1 MKKILIVED
10 DKRITAALQIRLA
23 SSGYTVLTA
32 HNGFDGLKLALA
44 ERPDL
49 ILMDIMMPVGMGFSV
64 AERLKESTCAQVP
77 IIFIT
82 ASKRSCLR
90 RTAEKLG
97 AVGFFEKPYDAGELL
112 GAVDLI
118 LGAGTP
124 GALPPPPALMAVR
137 TAV

>member
-1 MKKILIVED
+1 MKRILIVED
-10 DKRITAALQIRLA
+10 DKRITAALSIRLTA
-23 SSGYTVLTA
+23 CGYAIFTA

-64 AERLKESTCAQVP
+64 AERLKDTACAQIP

-82 ASKRSCLR
+82 ASKRTGLR

-97 AVGFFEKPYDAGELL
+97 AAGFFEKPYDAEELL
-112 GAVDLI
+112 AAVALI
-118 LGAGTP
+118 LGAATP
-124 GALPPPPALMAVR
+124 APACPPAAPA
-137 TAV
+137 TARPAI

>member
-1 MKKILIVED
+1 MKRILIVED

-23 SSGYTVLTA
+23 ARGYTVLTA
-32 HNGFDGLKLALA
+32 HNGFDGLKLAVA

-64 AERLKESTCAQVP
+64 AERLKASDCDEIP

-82 ASKRSCLR
+82 ASKRTCLR

-97 AVGFFEKPYDAGELL
+97 AVGFFEKPYDAAELL
-112 GAVDLI
+112 GAVELI
-118 LGAGTP
+118 LGAGLP
-124 GALPPPPALMAVR
+124 ASMPPLPAPLALR

>member
-1 MKKILIVED
+1 MKRILVVED

-23 SSGYTVLTA
+23 ACGYTVLVA
-32 HNGFDGLKLALA
+32 HNGFEGLKLAVA

-64 AERLKESTCAQVP
+64 AERLKASVCAETP

-82 ASKRSCLR
+82 ASKRTCLR

-112 GAVDLI
+112 GAVGLI
-118 LGAGTP
+118 LGADLPAALHATP
-124 GALPPPPALMAVR
+124 TTLAARSAV
-137 TAV
+137 

>member
-1 MKKILIVED
+1 MHSPHLFMKRILIIED

-23 SSGYTVLTA
+23 ACGFTVLTA
-32 HNGFDGLKLALA
+32 HDGFAGLKLALA

-64 AERLKESTCAQVP
+64 AERLKATEAASIP

-82 ASKRSCLR
+82 ASKRTCLR

-97 AVGFFEKPYDAGELL
+97 AVG
-112 GAVDLI
+112 
-118 LGAGTP
+118 
-124 GALPPPPALMAVR
+124 
-137 TAV
+137 